1 MVVIYKVNDRLS
13 KGIPHKHVV
22 FVDMCYKSQ
31 LIENLSGYY
40 SSFSLRSIS
49 GSEGWKEFWSPH
61 CRGVWPPLC
70 KKGMDRLMPLIQ
82 DFSSIS
88 DSGPQKIN
96 FTLQSTYTHKHTQ
109 KIFLTITLHDLHI
122 HIFSILLFSSITSL
136 NYCFHITNL
145 ISWYL
150 MGHELQLGKY
160 SPRPYP
166 ICIDTVKS
174 LSEKNGA
181 T

>member
-61 CRGVWPPLC
+61 CHGVWPPLC

-88 DSGPQKIN
+88 NSDPQKIN
-96 FTLQSTYTHKHTQ
+96 FTLQYTYTHKHTHTQ
-109 KIFLTITLHDLHI
+109 ENISYHYSTWPTHTYF
-122 HIFSILLFSSITSL
+122 FYSSIQFYYIFKLLLSYHQL
-136 NYCFHITNL
+136 DFM
-145 ISWYL
+145 ISNGSWTTAW
-150 MGHELQLGKY
+150 K
-160 SPRPYP
+160 
-166 ICIDTVKS
+166 I
-174 LSEKNGA
+174 LS
-181 T
+181 